1 MAGTFPGMAETPRW
15 RTRAPLLDLYSL
27 LAAPTEK
34 QVVTVVARI
43 GRCHEP
49 EATRAVT
56 HDNGA
61 SRPPGLRP
69 RRSLDCRDTSSK
81 ELTDGSRDLFRLLE
95 QDHVASAIDL
105 SHLAPR

>member
-1 MAGTFPGMAETPRW
+1 VAGTFPGMAETPRW

-61 SRPPGLRP
+61 SRPPRFAAAALIGL
-69 RRSLDCRDTSSK
+69 S
-81 ELTDGSRDLFRLLE
+81 G
-95 QDHVASAIDL
+95 H
-105 SHLAPR
+105 